1 MNSSMSTALDPAT
14 PKNEGEEN
22 DDLLNFLMNDDGKA
36 TNQSSNP
43 SGLQT
48 TESATIEDE
57 YEYTDSSSGEEDVQI
72 ILNADDRV
80 VAEKR
85 LDQNAEGTN
94 EGNVYIPDEDMK
106 SAFEIDINKLKL
118 RKWEMTGDES
128 DYFNYG
134 MNESMWKDYALL
146 INRRRGKVNIK
157 ELRELSDNLITQ
169 ASYLPYSTAVARGNS
184 HSYRPHFREQTNL
197 SPDKMEQFYSILN
210 NPEAFKEVMRKI
222 NEQNGDTQPE
232 EESRDSGRFHSRRRY
247 STSRSR
253 NSSDDDSRHSSSD
266 DDRSHRS
273 SRRHHSDR
281 HHRSRRNRDSRSRRS
296 DSSEEDSDRYG
307 RKTSSSKRD
316 DSVEYERSKS
326 AKRYRR

>member
-1 MNSSMSTALDPAT
+1 MNS
-14 PKNEGEEN
+14 
-22 DDLLNFLMNDDGKA
+22 
-36 TNQSSNP
+36 NQSSNP

-134 MNESMWKDYALL
+134 MNESMWK
-146 INRRRGKVNIK
+146 V
-157 ELRELSDNLITQ
+157 EQFS
-169 ASYLPYSTAVARGNS
+169 
-184 HSYRPHFREQTNL
+184 RPHVGLCPAHQSTT
-197 SPDKMEQFYSILN
+197 
-210 NPEAFKEVMRKI
+210 RK
-222 NEQNGDTQPE
+222 
-232 EESRDSGRFHSRRRY
+232 
-247 STSRSR
+247 
-253 NSSDDDSRHSSSD
+253 
-266 DDRSHRS
+266 
-273 SRRHHSDR
+273 
-281 HHRSRRNRDSRSRRS
+281 
-296 DSSEEDSDRYG
+296 SEHQGAPR
-307 RKTSSSKRD
+307 
-316 DSVEYERSKS
+316 
-326 AKRYRR
+326 AQ

>member
-1 MNSSMSTALDPAT
+1 MNS
-14 PKNEGEEN
+14 
-22 DDLLNFLMNDDGKA
+22 
-36 TNQSSNP
+36 NQSSNP

-134 MNESMWKDYALL
+134 MNESMWK
-146 INRRRGKVNIK
+146 
-157 ELRELSDNLITQ
+157 
-169 ASYLPYSTAVARGNS
+169 VAQFS
-184 HSYRPHFREQTNL
+184 RPHVGLCPAHQ
-197 SPDKMEQFYSILN
+197 SPT
-210 NPEAFKEVMRKI
+210 RK
-222 NEQNGDTQPE
+222 
-232 EESRDSGRFHSRRRY
+232 
-247 STSRSR
+247 
-253 NSSDDDSRHSSSD
+253 
-266 DDRSHRS
+266 
-273 SRRHHSDR
+273 
-281 HHRSRRNRDSRSRRS
+281 
-296 DSSEEDSDRYG
+296 SEHQGAPR
-307 RKTSSSKRD
+307 
-316 DSVEYERSKS
+316 
-326 AKRYRR
+326 AQ